1 MKDQNPPPPN
11 DGITKPER
19 AGGSR
24 RSAFRQYFE
33 RFGFPQLFV
42 AVLICGAVLYTYRVT
57 RNPPGFFVDES
68 SIAYNAYTISQTGQ
82 DEFGNSWPLYFRAFG
97 DYKNPVYVYLMALL
111 FKATGPSILTARLL
125 CALAGVA
132 AAALLGILAAR
143 ISGRCDLSIIV
154 AGSALLTPWLFEIS
168 RVSMEVALY
177 PLVLALFLLGVHR
190 AASKPKWTW
199 ADVLGLVATLVLL
212 TYTYSIG
219 RLLAPLLAL
228 GLVLFITRA
237 RWFGIVQV
245 WILYALS
252 LIPLFVFQRNHD
264 DALTGRFKMVSYV
277 QPESSTYEV
286 AWTFLKHFAGN
297 LNPRSLLVTGDP
309 NIYQVAH
316 VANTP
321 ALLLATFTLV
331 LIGVWMIVRHHRR
344 DAWWHFVLFGLAASL
359 VPASLTVDYFHMLRL
374 APLLVFLILLT
385 VPAIERLF
393 STRRRWHKPVLAVLV
408 LLTVAQGAAFQW
420 RYHAS
425 AGSPW
430 RLRLFDANFPK
441 VILPPALAQPSRPIY
456 IADPAPTAYIQSY
469 WYAVLY
475 GAHVSD
481 FVLLKPDEA
490 PPMGAVVISTE
501 AGCDRP
507 EILAQTEPYT
517 LYIVDRQPRPRSPLP
532 ESAMRAEISVIDF
545 PADAHAGEKL
555 RIKVHVMNRGDVVWG
570 GCERNAGPRQVSLG
584 GRWLNPAG
592 QAISKEEG
600 RTPLPADIAPSQA
613 ADLGWTIDVPS
624 QPGQYLLELD
634 MLQEGVA
641 WFGLKGSKTWRGTIR
656 VN

>member
-1 MKDQNPPPPN
+1 MTRQ
-11 DGITKPER
+11 ER
-19 AGGSR
+19 ARGSW
-24 RSAFRQYFE
+24 

-42 AVLICGAVLYTYRVT
+42 VVLICGAVLYTYRIT

-68 SIAYNAYTISQTGQ
+68 SIAYNAYTISQSGQ

-97 DYKNPVYVYLMALL
+97 DYKNPVYVYLLALL
-111 FKATGPSILTARLL
+111 FKVTGPSILTARLL
-125 CALAGVA
+125 GGLAGVA
-132 AAALLGILAAR
+132 AAALLGMLAAR

-154 AGSALLTPWLFEIS
+154 AGSALLMPWLFEIS

-177 PLVLALFLLGVHR
+177 PLVLALFLLVVHR
-190 AASKPKWTW
+190 AALKPKWTW
-199 ADVLGLVATLVLL
+199 VSVLGLVATLVLL

-228 GLVLFITRA
+228 GLVLFISRR
-237 RWFGIVQV
+237 RWFSIVVV

-277 QPESSTYEV
+277 QPESSTHEV
-286 AWTFLKHFAGN
+286 AWTFLKHYAGN

-321 ALLLATFTLV
+321 ALLLATFTLI

-344 DAWWHFVLFGLAASL
+344 DAWWRFVLFGLAASL

-374 APLLVFLILLT
+374 APLLVFFILLT
-385 VPAIERLF
+385 VPALEKLLSPSSIE
-393 STRRRWHKPVLAVLV
+393 RRWHKPVLAVLV
-408 LLTVAQGAAFQW
+408 FLTLAQGAAFQW
-420 RYHAS
+420 RYHDS
-425 AGSPW
+425 ANSPW
-430 RLRLFDANFPK
+430 RLRLFDANFPR
-441 VILPPALAQPSRPIY
+441 VILSPALAQPSRPIY
-456 IADPAPTAYIQSY
+456 IADPAPTAYVQSY

-475 GAHVSD
+475 GAQVSD
-481 FVLLKPDEA
+481 FVLLKLDES
-490 PPMGAVVISTE
+490 PPRGAVVISTE

-507 EILAQTEPYT
+507 KILAQTEPYT
-517 LYIVDRQPRPRSPLP
+517 LYIVDREPRPRSPLP

-545 PADAHAGEKL
+545 PADARAGEKL
-555 RIKVHVMNRGDVVWG
+555 RIKVRVMNRGDVVWG
-570 GCERNAGPRQVSLG
+570 GCERSAGLRQVSLG

-592 QAISKEEG
+592 QSISKEEG

-613 ADLGWTIDVPS
+613 ADLGWTIDVPR

>member
-1 MKDQNPPPPN
+1 M
-11 DGITKPER
+11 
-19 AGGSR
+19 S
-24 RSAFRQYFE
+24 
-33 RFGFPQLFV
+33 
-42 AVLICGAVLYTYRVT
+42 
-57 RNPPGFFVDES
+57 
-68 SIAYNAYTISQTGQ
+68 
-82 DEFGNSWPLYFRAFG
+82 
-97 DYKNPVYVYLMALL
+97 
-111 FKATGPSILTARLL
+111 
-125 CALAGVA
+125 
-132 AAALLGILAAR
+132 
-143 ISGRCDLSIIV
+143 
-154 AGSALLTPWLFEIS
+154 
-168 RVSMEVALY
+168 
-177 PLVLALFLLGVHR
+177 
-190 AASKPKWTW
+190 
-199 ADVLGLVATLVLL
+199 LGLVATLILL

-228 GLVLFITRA
+228 GLVLFVTRA
-237 RWFGIVQV
+237 RWLRLLSV
-245 WILYALS
+245 WVLYALS

-264 DALTGRFKMVSYV
+264 DALTGRFKMISYV
-277 QPESSTYEV
+277 KPESSTYEV
-286 AWTFLKHFAGN
+286 AWTFLKHYAGN

-321 ALLLATFTLV
+321 ALLLATFILV
-331 LIGVWMIVRHHRR
+331 LIGVWMIARHHRR
-344 DAWWHFVLFGLAASL
+344 DAWWRFVLFGLAASL

-374 APLLVFLILLT
+374 VPLLVFLIVLT
-385 VPAIERLF
+385 VPALERLL

-430 RLRLFDANFPK
+430 RLRLFDASFPQ

-490 PPMGAVVISTE
+490 PPLGAVVISTE

-507 EILAQTEPYT
+507 KILAQTEPYT

-545 PADAHAGEKL
+545 PADARAGEKL
-555 RIKVHVMNRGDVVWG
+555 RIKVHVMNRGGVVWA
-570 GCERNAGPRQVSLG
+570 GCERNAGPLQVSLG
-584 GRWLNPAG
+584 GRWLDPAG

-613 ADLGWTIDVPS
+613 ADLEWTIDVPK

-641 WFGLKGSKTWRGTIR
+641 WFGLKGSKTWRGSVG